1 MLGDIIKGIKKYCI
15 GIKNTYCIR
24 IVRELI
30 PKNSLRNNQLDFH
43 LYQMEREYTQP
54 KPNVLMKEILKKIRT
69 ISKEVLIK
77 YWWVVLLLYTLKGI
91 AALLFFYFLIN
102 A

>member
-1 MLGDIIKGIKKYCI
+1 MLGDIIKEIKKYCI

-24 IVRELI
+24 IVRNLI
-30 PKNSLRNNQLDFH
+30 PKNSLRNNQLDFY

-54 KPNVLMKEILKKIRT
+54 PIKEILKKIRRMAT
-69 ISKEVLIK
+69 ELLKK
-77 YWWVVLLLYTLKGI
+77 YWWLILLFYTLKGI

>member
-1 MLGDIIKGIKKYCI
+1 MLGDIIKGIKEYCI

-43 LYQMEREYTQP
+43 LYQMEVEYTQP
-54 KPNVLMKEILKKIRT
+54 PMKEILKKIGT
-69 ISKEVLIK
+69 ISRKLLVK
-77 YWWVVLLLYTLKGI
+77 YWWVILVYYTLKGI
-91 AALLFFYFLIN
+91 AVLLFFYYALT
-102 A
+102 

>member
-54 KPNVLMKEILKKIRT
+54 HMKEIIKKIRR
-69 ISKEVLIK
+69 IAKELLKK
-77 YWWVVLLLYTLKGI
+77 YWWLILLLYTLKGI
-91 AALLFFYFLIN
+91 AVLFFGWYLLN

>member
-30 PKNSLRNNQLDFH
+30 PKNSLRNNQLHFH
-43 LYQMEREYTQP
+43 LYQMEREYKQP
-54 KPNVLMKEILKKIRT
+54 PLKEILKKIRRMAT
-69 ISKEVLIK
+69 EILKK
-77 YWWVVLLLYTLKGI
+77 YWWLILLFYTLKGI
-91 AALLFFYFLIN
+91 AALLFFYFIIN